1 MKNKSAFLKAKLILA
16 SKYASSSWAFF
27 QWSPWDNWCDHIW
40 TEQLWWLYG
49 WCNGS
54 RVTWTSGSLAGTES
68 HATKRETSWVKIL
81 TKKKL
86 STFLLI
92 LQPFI
97 PWHQSPYSLYISIDI
112 LHTILFVLVRR
123 ISITNK
129 SSQVDDHFLYSRSSQ
144 WMIQPFYSKG
154 K

>member
-81 TKKKL
+81 TKNEITVDVL
-86 STFLLI
+86 ANSSTLYTLTSVSIFSI
-92 LQPFI
+92 
-97 PWHQSPYSLYISIDI
+97 HQYRYSPYNSFCTGKENEYYKQIFSGWWSVPLFSII
-112 LHTILFVLVRR
+112 LMND
-123 ISITNK
+123 SA
-129 SSQVDDHFLYSRSSQ
+129 FLQ
-144 WMIQPFYSKG
+144 
-154 K
+154 

>member
-1 MKNKSAFLKAKLILA
+1 MAVRRFLFYAFRIFIRFLLIVWRVEMKNKSAFLKAKLILA

-54 RVTWTSGSLAGTES
+54 RVTWMSGSLAGTES

-81 TKKKL
+81 TKNEKTVDVL
-86 STFLLI
+86 ANSSTLYTLTSVSIFSI
-92 LQPFI
+92 YQYRY
-97 PWHQSPYSLYISIDI
+97 SPYNSFC
-112 LHTILFVLVRR
+112 T
-123 ISITNK
+123 
-129 SSQVDDHFLYSRSSQ
+129 
-144 WMIQPFYSKG
+144 G
-154 K
+154 KEN